1 MTVGPW
7 KPISLHLYHA
17 RITDLDIRSKISE
30 SFDISL
36 SIDCTISSKTPGFA
50 IVVLRDQ
57 NAGGVISGDSMPTGT
72 GEIRTKFQF
81 SPGEVDLWFPVGYG
95 KQPIYTVEVQI
106 SDAVIISIIIHI
118 LKSSNKCL

>member
-7 KPISLHLYHA
+7 RPIFLHIYHT

-30 SFDISL
+30 SLDISV
-36 SIDCTISSKTPGFA
+36 SIDCTISSKTPGFG
-50 IVVLRDQ
+50 IVVVRDQ
-57 NAGGVISGDSMPTGT
+57 NSGGVISGDSMPTDT
-72 GEIRTKFQF
+72 GEVRTKFHF

-106 SDAVIISIIIHI
+106 SDAVIISVVY
-118 LKSSNKCL
+118 SCFEGA